1 LKQRKKLKKIKFFSK
16 TILKRKNRQEL
27 SSYWPNPTLLKTMYE
42 MHLDAGCS
50 TLEEEIISIC
60 AG

>member
-42 MHLDAGCS
+42 MHLDASCS